1 MKKRYL
7 ALLACVLLISS
18 CAWRE
23 TGETPEAGTPY
34 VLYFRE
40 RDLEHAAG
48 SGVLRKE
55 ASDLQVTEELE
66 TEQLAKALMTELLE
80 GPSDETLKR
89 TIPPETTLRSLHME
103 RTRAI
108 VDLSAA
114 YGLLSGVELTLADQ
128 SIALTLTQVPEI
140 LSVKITVQGEELAY
154 RDKQI
159 FTGRDV
165 LLVPAG
171 DVVST
176 VNATLYFL
184 NEEREVVPVERT
196 LDLFEGDTQV
206 GAVIKAME
214 SIPMEK
220 DLMSVFPDGFRIG
233 AVWVEEDVCYVNLI
247 SGLAELLPQETRIDV
262 TINALGDALCSLD
275 SVTEVRFLV
284 DGEYS
289 PFYGDT
295 YITGVHTDLMG

>member
-18 CAWRE
+18 CAWQE
-23 TGETPEAGTPY
+23 TEEAPEPEASY

-40 RDLEHAAG
+40 RDLECVVG

-55 ASDLQVTEELE
+55 ASDLQITEELE
-66 TEQLAKALMTELLE
+66 TEQLAEALMAELLE
-80 GPSDETLKR
+80 GPSDETLRR
-89 TIPPETTLRSLHME
+89 TIPPETKLRSIHME
-103 RTRAI
+103 RTRAV

-114 YGLLSGVELTLADQ
+114 YGLLSGIELTLADQ

-165 LLVPAG
+165 LLAPAG

-176 VNATLYFL
+176 VDAILYFL
-184 NEEREVVPVERT
+184 NEEGELVSVERT
-196 LDLFEGDTQV
+196 LDLYEGDTQV
-206 GAVIKAME
+206 GVVIKAME
-214 SIPMEK
+214 NAPEEK
-220 DLMSVFPDGFRIG
+220 VLTSVFPDGFRTG
-233 AVWVEEDVCYVNLI
+233 AVWLEEDVCYVNLI

-262 TINALGDALCSLD
+262 TIDALGDALCSLD

-295 YITGVHTDLMG
+295 YITGVHADLIG